1 MAFETERDLRPG
13 DIVKHFKRQW
23 SDPGST
29 EYLYKILT
37 FAIHSETEEELVIY
51 QAMYPPFKTCAR
63 PFSMFMSEVDRE
75 KYPDAEQKY
84 RFERL

>member
-1 MAFETERDLRPG
+1 MAFETNRDLHPG

-23 SDPGST
+23 SKHDSN

-51 QAMYPPFKTCAR
+51 QALYAPFKTCAR
-63 PFSMFMSEVDRE
+63 PFEMFMSEVDKE
-75 KYPDAEQKY
+75 KYPDALQKY
-84 RFERL
+84 RFEKI